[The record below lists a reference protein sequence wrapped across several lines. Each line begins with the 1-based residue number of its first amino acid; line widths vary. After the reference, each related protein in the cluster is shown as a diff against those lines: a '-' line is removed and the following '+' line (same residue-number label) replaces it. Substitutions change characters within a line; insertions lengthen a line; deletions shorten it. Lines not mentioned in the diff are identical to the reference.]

1 MEYIKQTDYDYI
13 INKHHDTSKPWNG
26 MGRFVRRDEL
36 FDPSTGMDADALREG
51 FLAQDETLKH
61 LPHPIRKAKALEF
74 IMKNTRISCDPR
86 DRYPS
91 VNAND
96 RPLKKTIIDQW
107 KREVLKETIPEIG
120 KKRSY
125 LENAGIVTI
134 WPDYDHSV
142 PVWDRVMKLGFPGLL
157 RESEE
162 ARAKGAWDEA
172 QEAFFEGIKI
182 TYEAILM
189 FVGRLADLAEKTQGS
204 ERMARA
210 LRQLESGAPTNFYE
224 ALLLDYLYFL
234 ISEHIDYLQVRT
246 LGNFDRMFYPYYKA
260 ELEKGVTEEEI
271 RTDIAYF
278 LAQFVAISNYWNQ
291 PVFLG
296 GTKADGST
304 EINEL
309 SYLFLDVYDKMGI
322 YTPKVQLK
330 FSATTPKDIVYK
342 MLDMIRKGHN
352 SLVFVCEN
360 TIRKAMINRGVTPE
374 EARTAH
380 LKGCYEASPDDSY
393 AAGMNMINLLKPLE
407 YALHEGRDAVTGNDS
422 GLPCPPPSQ
431 FTSIEDVIAEYQ
443 RQLKNVI
450 DQTIEVVNGFD
461 GYLAYM
467 NPLSMLSATFP
478 TCLEKGRDAI
488 EGGARYNSCHLTFG
502 GIADLADSFMML
514 QKYVFEK
521 KMLTLTEFVEMLDR
535 NFEGDEIFRQML
547 LRDREKFGNG
557 QERPDAI
564 AVKLTQFCVETVNG
578 RPISEARGG
587 TWGCGFHVARQIYD
601 WAPKTLATP
610 NGRRL
615 GDELSKNVSP
625 SLGQAKQGSTAM
637 ILSVTKIDAT
647 ASNGDFAI
655 DLGLLPSA
663 VKGDEGLDAMYGLLL
678 AFEKREGHAMHINV
692 FDASTLRDAQEHP
705 EKYTDLQIRV
715 SGWNVLW
722 NNMPKKEQDS
732 YIRQA
737 EALQ

>member
-13 INKHHDTSKPWNG
+13 INKHHDASKPWNG
-26 MGRFVRRDEL
+26 MGRFVRRDEI
-36 FDPSTGMDADALREG
+36 FDPSTGMDADMLREG

-61 LPHPIRKAKALEF
+61 LPHPIRKARALEF

-96 RPLKKTIIDQW
+96 RPLKKTIIDNW
-107 KREVLKETIPEIG
+107 KREVLKGIVSEVG
-120 KKRSY
+120 AKRSY
-125 LENAGIVTI
+125 LEHAGIATI

-142 PVWDRVMKLGFPGLL
+142 PVWERVLSLGFAGLL

-162 ARAKGAWDEA
+162 ARAKGTWDEK

-189 FVGRLADLAEKTQGS
+189 FVGRLATLAEQTKGS
-204 ERMARA
+204 ERMAKA
-210 LRQLESGAPTNFYE
+210 LRQLEIGAPTNFYE

-234 ISEHIDYLQVRT
+234 ISEHIDYLQVRS
-246 LGNFDRMFYPYYKA
+246 LGNFDRLFYPYYKA
-260 ELEKGVTEEEI
+260 DRARGVSEEEI

-291 PVFLG
+291 PVYLG
-296 GTKADGST
+296 GTKADGTT

-309 SYLFLDVYDKMGI
+309 SYIFLDVYDKMGI

-330 FSATTPKDIVYK
+330 FSQNTPKDITYK
-342 MLDMIRKGHN
+342 MLDMIRRGHN

-360 TIRKAMINRGVTPE
+360 TIRKAMINRGVDPE
-374 EARTAH
+374 DARTAH
-380 LKGCYEASPDDSY
+380 VKGCYESAPDDSY

-407 YALHEGRDAVTGNDS
+407 YALHEGRDAVTGETA
-422 GLPCPPPSQ
+422 GLPCPPPSR
-431 FTSIEDVIAEYQ
+431 FTSIEEVIAEYQ
-443 RQLKNVI
+443 RQLKHVI
-450 DQTIEVVNGFD
+450 DQTIEVVNGFE
-461 GYLAYM
+461 GYLSYM

-488 EGGARYNSCHLTFG
+488 EGGSRYNSSHLSFG
-502 GIADLADSFMML
+502 GIADLTDSFIML

-521 KMLTLTEFVEMLDR
+521 KMLTLTEFVEKLDR
-535 NFEGDEIFRQML
+535 NFEDDETFRQML
-547 LRDREKFGNG
+547 LHDREKFGNG
-557 QERPDAI
+557 QERPDAL
-564 AVKLTQFCVETVNG
+564 AVQLSEFCMKNVCG
-578 RPISEARGG
+578 RPIAEKRNG
-587 TWGCGFHVARQIYD
+587 TWSCGFHVARQIYD

-610 NGRRL
+610 NGRHL

-625 SLGQAKQGSTAM
+625 SLGQAKQGSTAV

-663 VKGDEGLDAMYGLLL
+663 VKGDEGLDAMYGLLSV
-678 AFEKREGHAMHINV
+678 FEKREGHAMHINV
-692 FDASTLRDAQEHP
+692 FDANTLRDAQEHP

-737 EALQ
+737 EALS

>member
-1 MEYIKQTDYDYI
+1 MEYIKSQDYEYI
-13 INKHHDTSKPWNG
+13 KSKHHDASKPWNG

-36 FDPSTGMDADALREG
+36 FDPATGMDPDSLREG

-74 IMKNTRISCDPR
+74 IMANTRISCDPR

-96 RPLKKTIIDQW
+96 RPLKKTIVDEW
-107 KREVLKETIPEIG
+107 KREVLKGIVAEVG
-120 KKRSY
+120 AKRSY
-125 LENAGIVTI
+125 LEHAGIATI

-142 PVWDRVMKLGFPGLL
+142 PVWDRVMALGFSGLL

-162 ARAKGAWDEA
+162 ARAKGTWDES

-182 TYEAILM
+182 TYEAILS
-189 FVGRLADLAEKTQGS
+189 FVGRLADLAEKTEGS

-210 LRQLESGAPTNFYE
+210 LRQLKSGTPTSFYE
-224 ALLLDYLYFL
+224 ALLLNYLYFL

-246 LGNFDRMFYPYYKA
+246 IGNFDRLFYPYYKA
-260 ELEKGVTEEEI
+260 DLARGVTEEEI
-271 RTDIAYF
+271 RTEIAYF
-278 LAQFVAISNYWNQ
+278 LMQFVAIGNYWNQ
-291 PVFLG
+291 PVYLG

-304 EINEL
+304 EINAL
-309 SYLFLDVYDKMGI
+309 SYLFLDVYDKMSI

-330 FSATTPKDIVYK
+330 FSQNTPKDIVYK
-342 MLDMIRKGHN
+342 MLDMIRSGHN

-360 TIRKAMINRGVTPE
+360 TIRKAMIRRGVDPK
-374 EARTAH
+374 EARMAH
-380 LKGCYEASPDDSY
+380 LKGCYEADPDDSY
-393 AAGMNMINLLKPLE
+393 VSGMNMINLLKPLE
-407 YALHEGRDAVTGNDS
+407 YALHEGRDAVTGNNS

-431 FTSIEDVIAEYQ
+431 FHSIEDVIAEYQ

-450 DQTIEVVNGFD
+450 DQTIEVVNGFE
-461 GYLAYM
+461 GYLSYM

-488 EGGARYNSCHLTFG
+488 KGGSRHNSSHLSFG
-502 GIADLADSFMML
+502 GLADLADSFMML

-521 KMLTLTEFVEMLDR
+521 KMLTLTEFVAMLDH
-535 NFEGDEIFRQML
+535 NFEGDEMFRQML
-547 LRDREKFGNG
+547 LHDREKFGNG
-557 QERPDAI
+557 QERPDAL
-564 AVKLTQFCVETVNG
+564 AVRLSRFCVDNVCD
-578 RPISEARGG
+578 RPTAEIRGG
-587 TWGCGFHVARQIYD
+587 TWSCGFHVARQIYD

-615 GDELSKNVSP
+615 GDELSKNISP
-625 SLGQAKQGSTAM
+625 TLGQAKQGSTAM

-655 DLGLLPSA
+655 DLGLLPSS
-663 VKGDEGLDAMYGLLL
+663 VKGDEGLDAMYGLLS

-705 EKYTDLQIRV
+705 EKYADLQIRV

-722 NNMPKKEQDS
+722 NNMPRSEQNS

-737 EALQ
+737 EALK